1 MSNFAD
7 TTKKSFD
14 HVADALFADLKS
26 NEDLVLN
33 LDAEESVFVRFNNSK
48 VRQNTNVDQ
57 ITLSLQLQTEGRTA
71 SINFNLTGQP
81 EEDLKRSREYL
92 KVARS
97 ECAQLPPDEFQVP
110 LQNHGK
116 SDTRFTGKLLAP
128 TESIEAI
135 VGSAQ
140 DVDLAGMYCAGPL
153 MTGNRN
159 SKGQSHWFSTENFF
173 VDYSL
178 YNGEKAVKALY
189 AGTEWKQPE
198 FVRSLAD
205 AKNQLAL
212 MNRPKK
218 TIARGAYRTYLAPG
232 AVAEILGLFG
242 WGAMSYGDYRRGNSS
257 FKKLMD
263 GERSFSPLFSL
274 RENFNLGL
282 TPRFNSMGE
291 LAPEKLN
298 LITQGKMENM
308 LISSRSAKEFGVT
321 ANNAAEGEYPRALEV
336 LPGKLKREDILKELG
351 TGLFLSNL
359 HYLNWS
365 DRQNAR
371 ITGMTRYACF
381 WVENGEIVA
390 PIADLR
396 FDESMFDCFGENLL
410 AVTDFQEIDPAT
422 GTYNA
427 RSLGG
432 KQMPGMLIKD
442 FKFTL

>member
-1 MSNFAD
+1 MTF
-7 TTKKSFD
+7 TEQTKKSFD
-14 HVADALFADLKS
+14 HVADALIGELKS
-26 NEDLVLN
+26 SEELVLN

-48 VRQNTNVDQ
+48 VRQNTSVDQ
-57 ITLSLQLQTEGRTA
+57 IALTLQLQAEGRTT

-81 EEDLKRSREYL
+81 DEDLSRSREYL
-92 KVARS
+92 KIARS

-116 SDTRFTGKLLAP
+116 SEERFTGRLLSPAD
-128 TESIEAI
+128 SIEAI

-178 YNGEKAVKALY
+178 YNGEKAVKAIY
-189 AGTEWKQPE
+189 AGTEWNQSE

-218 TIARGAYRTYLAPG
+218 TIPRGEYRTYLAPG

-242 WGAMSYGDYRRGNSS
+242 WAAMSYGDYRRGNSS
-257 FKKLMD
+257 FKKLAD
-263 GERSFSPLFSL
+263 GERSFSPLFTA
-274 RENFNLGL
+274 RENFGLGL
-282 TPRFNSMGE
+282 SPRFNSLGE

-298 LITQGKMENM
+298 LITKGKLENL
-308 LISSRSAKEFGVT
+308 LISTRSAKEFGVT
-321 ANNAAEGEYPRALEV
+321 ANNAAEGEYPRSLDVA
-336 LPGKLKREDILKELG
+336 PGQLRREDILKELG
-351 TGLFLSNL
+351 TGLYLSNL
-359 HYLNWS
+359 HYINWS

-381 WVENGEIVA
+381 WVEKGEIVA

-396 FDESMFDCFGENLL
+396 FDESLYDCFGKNLL

-422 GTYNA
+422 GTYSA

-432 KQMPGMLIKD
+432 KRMPGMLIQD